1 MSRVKFA
8 AEFNIVPNGV
18 ASANVTFF
26 ESKQPD
32 WLDDNY
38 YNFSDVMVAVC
49 CRMADKGINPH
60 NHTAELIVL
69 RRSIHSMQQCETIRA
84 NIGGLTVIVYHMDGK
99 RAPKLELVAY

>member
-1 MSRVKFA
+1 MSRLKFP
-8 AEFNIVPNGV
+8 AEFNIVPSGV
-18 ASANVTFF
+18 AVAHVTLF

-32 WLDDNY
+32 WLDGNY
-38 YNFSDVMVAVC
+38 YNFSDIMVAVC

-60 NHTAELIVL
+60 NHTAALIEL
-69 RRSIHSMQQCETIRA
+69 RRTVHSMKQCETIRV